1 MRKLIDCRGMACP
14 QPVVET
20 KKILDKKKY
29 NQYESV
35 VDNKA
40 ARENIKKF
48 CKNYNAEISEIIEEN
63 GIYRIFI
70 ETKNDLAIKDDND
83 IDLNIYQC
91 EIPEIKTEKQIKK
104 IFITTNQLGVGS
116 KELGSNLMTGFIY
129 TLNEL
134 AAKPEMILF
143 MNSGVE
149 LCLKNAPTLKSL
161 KKLEE
166 SGVQILVCGTCLDY
180 YNLTDKLGIGKIS
193 NMYEI
198 TENLI
203 ESDFVLKI

>member
-20 KKILDKKKY
+20 KKMLDKKES
-29 NQYESV
+29 NQYESI

-48 CKNYNAEISEIIEEN
+48 CKSYEAEISQIIEEN

-70 ETKNDLAIKDDND
+70 ETKNDLVVKNDKDVDFN
-83 IDLNIYQC
+83 LYQC
-91 EIPEIKTEKQIKK
+91 EIPEIKTGKQIKK
-104 IFITTNQLGVGS
+104 IFISTNQLGVGS
-116 KELGSNLMTGFIY
+116 EELGKNLMTGFIY

-134 AAKPEMILF
+134 AVKPEMILF

-161 KKLEE
+161 TKLSE
-166 SGVQILVCGTCLDY
+166 SGVKILVCGTCLDY
-180 YNLTDKLGIGKIS
+180 YNYTADLGVGKIS

-198 TENLI
+198 TENLM
-203 ESDFVLKI
+203 ESDFILKI

>member
-1 MRKLIDCRGMACP
+1 MKKLIDCRGMACP
-14 QPVVET
+14 QPVIET
-20 KKILDKKKY
+20 KKELDKKEA
-29 NQYESV
+29 NHFEAI

-48 CKNYNAEISEIIEEN
+48 CKNYQAEITEIIEEN
-63 GIYRIFI
+63 GLYRIFI
-70 ETKNDLAIKDDND
+70 ETTNDLVVKEDKE
-83 IDLNIYQC
+83 IDLNLYQC
-91 EIPEIKTEKQIKK
+91 EIPEIKTGKQIKK
-104 IFITTNQLGVGS
+104 VFITTNKLGVGS
-116 KELGSNLMTGFIY
+116 DELGKNLMTGFIY

-134 AAKPEMILF
+134 ADKPEMILF

-161 KKLEE
+161 RKLSEA
-166 SGVQILVCGTCLDY
+166 GVKILVCGTCLDF
-180 YNLTDKLGIGKIS
+180 YNLTDDLAVGKIS

-198 TENLI
+198 TENLM